1 MLRVISI
8 LSLVI
13 LVVGVALWATG
24 VLDGVSA
31 WAAEW
36 QRQVQTSMARGVRA
50 LRAGEPG
57 ALIALL
63 TICFSYGFFHAVGPG
78 HGKVLIGGYSLAS
91 KATMWRMSS
100 VALLSSLAQ
109 GLSAVLLVFAGVLVL
124 NLTRQQMVGLAEDW
138 FADASYGAIALIGL
152 YLLVRGARKLLRVS
166 RAEAHSH
173 SHDQDSNN
181 ENSGHDHHHH
191 DHAAPNFCQDCGH
204 AHAPGLHEVEAAGN
218 WRELT
223 VLIVGVAIRPCTGA
237 LFLLVLTWQM
247 GLVWQGILGVVAMAL
262 GTASVTIVTA
272 MAAVGLRGGLLAGLL
287 EGGGTLAARAVPLL
301 EIVAGALVMI
311 VALGLLGVV

>member
-13 LVVGVALWATG
+13 LVFGVALWATG
-24 VLDGVSA
+24 ALEGVSA
-31 WAAEW
+31 WAADW
-36 QRQVQTSMARGVRA
+36 QRQVQTSMARGLRA

-57 ALIALL
+57 ALAALL
-63 TICFSYGFFHAVGPG
+63 TVCFSYGFFHAVGPG

-91 KATMWRMSS
+91 RATMWRMSS

-109 GLSAVLLVFAGVLVL
+109 GLSAILLVFAGVLVL

-138 FADASYGAIALIGL
+138 FADASYAAIALIGL
-152 YLLVRGARKLLRVS
+152 YLLVRGARKLLRV
-166 RAEAHSH
+166 AHNEAHSH
-173 SHDQDSNN
+173 D
-181 ENSGHDHHHH
+181 H
-191 DHAAPNFCQDCGH
+191 DHAHAHAHCHDCGH
-204 AHAPGLHEVEAAGN
+204 AHAPGLHDVEAAGN
-218 WRELT
+218 WRELA
-223 VLIVGVAIRPCTGA
+223 VLIAGVAIRPCTGA

-272 MAAVGLRGGLLAGLL
+272 LVAVGLRGGLLAGLL
-287 EGGGTLAARAVPLL
+287 EGGGTLAARAVSLL
-301 EIVAGALVMI
+301 EIAAGALVVI
-311 VALGLLGVV
+311 VALGLLGLV

>member
-1 MLRVISI
+1 MLRVTSL

-13 LVVGVALWATG
+13 LLIGVVLWATG
-24 VLDGVSA
+24 ALEGVSV
-31 WAAEW
+31 WAADW
-36 QRQVQTSMARGVRA
+36 QRQVQTSMARGLRS

-57 ALIALL
+57 ALLALL

-109 GLSAVLLVFAGVLVL
+109 GLSAIVLVFAGVLVL

-138 FADASYGAIALIGL
+138 FADASYAAIALIGL
-152 YLLVRGARKLLRVS
+152 YLLLRGARKLLRVTHG
-166 RAEAHSH
+166 EAHAH
-173 SHDQDSNN
+173 N
-181 ENSGHDHHHH
+181 HH
-191 DHAAPNFCQDCGH
+191 DGHIHCHDCGH
-204 AHAPGLHEVEAAGN
+204 AHAPGMHDVEAAGS
-218 WRELT
+218 WRELAA
-223 VLIVGVAIRPCTGA
+223 LIAGVAIRPCTGA

-272 MAAVGLRGGLLAGLL
+272 LAAVGLRGGLLAGLL
-287 EGGGTLAARAVPLL
+287 QGGTLAARAVPLL
-301 EIVAGALVMI
+301 EIAAGALVLI

>member
-24 VLDGVSA
+24 ALEGVSA
-31 WAAEW
+31 WAADW
-36 QRQVQTSMARGVRA
+36 QRQVQTSMARGLRA

-57 ALIALL
+57 ALLALL
-63 TICFSYGFFHAVGPG
+63 TVCFSYGFFHAVGPG

-91 KATMWRMSS
+91 RATMWRMSS

-109 GLSAVLLVFAGVLVL
+109 GLSAILLVFAGVLVL

-138 FADASYGAIALIGL
+138 FADASYAAIALIGL
-152 YLLVRGARKLLRVS
+152 YLLVRGARKLLRV
-166 RAEAHSH
+166 AHYEAH
-173 SHDQDSNN
+173 
-181 ENSGHDHHHH
+181 GHEHHH
-191 DHAAPNFCQDCGH
+191 DHAHCHDCGH
-204 AHAPGLHEVEAAGN
+204 AHAPGLHDVEAAGN
-218 WRELT
+218 WRELA
-223 VLIVGVAIRPCTGA
+223 VLIAGVAIRPCTGA

-272 MAAVGLRGGLLAGLL
+272 LVAVGLRGGLLAGLI
-287 EGGGTLAARAVPLL
+287 EGGGTLATRAVPLL
-301 EIVAGALVMI
+301 EIAAGALIVI

>member
-8 LSLVI
+8 LSLII
-13 LVVGVALWATG
+13 LLVGVALWATG
-24 VLDGVSA
+24 ALDGVSA

-36 QRQVQTSMARGVRA
+36 QRQVQTSMARGLRA

-57 ALIALL
+57 ALAGLL

-91 KATMWRMSS
+91 KATMWRMSL

-109 GLSAVLLVFAGVLVL
+109 GLSAILLVFAGVLVL

-152 YLLVRGARKLLRVS
+152 YLLMRGARKLFRVS
-166 RAEAHSH
+166 KNEAHSH
-173 SHDQDSNN
+173 SHD
-181 ENSGHDHHHH
+181 HH
-191 DHAAPNFCQDCGH
+191 DEHTHCHDCGH
-204 AHAPGLHEVEAAGN
+204 AHAPGLHDVEAAGS
-218 WRELT
+218 WRELA
-223 VLIVGVAIRPCTGA
+223 VLIAGVAIRPCTGA

-247 GLVWQGILGVVAMAL
+247 ELVWQGVLGVMAMAL

-272 MAAVGLRGGLLAGLL
+272 MATVGLRGGLLGGLL
-287 EGGGTLAARAVPLL
+287 QGGGALATCAVPLL
-301 EIVAGALVMI
+301 EIAAGALVMI
-311 VALGLLGVV
+311 VALSLLGMV

>member
-1 MLRVISI
+1 MLRIISI
-8 LSLVI
+8 LSFVI
-13 LVVGVALWATG
+13 LVSGVALWASG
-24 VLDGVSA
+24 ALDGISA
-31 WAAEW
+31 WAADW
-36 QRQVQTSMARGVRA
+36 QRQVQTSMARGLRA

-91 KATMWRMSS
+91 KATMWRMSL

-109 GLSAVLLVFAGVLVL
+109 GLSAILLVFAGVLVL

-152 YLLVRGARKLLRVS
+152 YLLVRGARKLFRVS
-166 RAEAHSH
+166 RGAAHSH
-173 SHDQDSNN
+173 DHDHA
-181 ENSGHDHHHH
+181 GHAHHHH
-191 DHAAPNFCQDCGH
+191 DDPNFCHDCGH
-204 AHAPGLHEVEAAGN
+204 AHAPDLHAVEAAGG
-218 WRELT
+218 WRELA
-223 VLIVGVAIRPCTGA
+223 VLIAGVAIRPCTGA

-262 GTASVTIVTA
+262 GTATVTIVTA
-272 MAAVGLRGGLLAGLL
+272 LAAVSLRGGLLAAVLN
-287 EGGGTLAARAVPLL
+287 GGGSMATRAVPML
-301 EIVAGALVMI
+301 EIAAGALIVI
-311 VALGLLGVV
+311 VALGLLGLV

>member
-1 MLRVISI
+1 MLRVTSL

-13 LVVGVALWATG
+13 LLIGVALWATG
-24 VLDGVSA
+24 ALEGVSV
-31 WAAEW
+31 WAADW
-36 QRQVQTSMARGVRA
+36 QRQVQTSMARGLRS

-57 ALIALL
+57 ALLALL

-109 GLSAVLLVFAGVLVL
+109 GLSAIVLVFAGVLVL

-138 FADASYGAIALIGL
+138 FADASYAAIALIGL
-152 YLLVRGARKLLRVS
+152 YLLLRGARKLLRVTHG
-166 RAEAHSH
+166 EAHAH
-173 SHDQDSNN
+173 N
-181 ENSGHDHHHH
+181 HH
-191 DHAAPNFCQDCGH
+191 DGHIHCHDCGH
-204 AHAPGLHEVEAAGN
+204 AHAPGLHDVEAAGS
-218 WRELT
+218 WRELA
-223 VLIVGVAIRPCTGA
+223 VLIAGVAIRPCTGA

-272 MAAVGLRGGLLAGLL
+272 LAAVGLRGGLLAGLL
-287 EGGGTLAARAVPLL
+287 QGGGSMAARAVPLL
-301 EIVAGALVMI
+301 EIAAGALVLI

>member
-1 MLRVISI
+1 MLRVTSI
-8 LSLVI
+8 LSLVL

-24 VLDGVSA
+24 ALEGVSA
-31 WAAEW
+31 WAADW
-36 QRQVQTSMARGVRA
+36 QRQVQTSMARG
-50 LRAGEPG
+50 LRSLRVGEPG

-63 TICFSYGFFHAVGPG
+63 TVCFSYGFFHAVGPG

-91 KATMWRMSS
+91 RATMRRMSS

-109 GLSAVLLVFAGVLVL
+109 GLSAIILVFAGVLVL

-138 FADASYGAIALIGL
+138 FADASYAAIALIGL
-152 YLLVRGARKLLRVS
+152 YLLMRGARKLLRVTH
-166 RAEAHSH
+166 READDHGHHDGHSH
-173 SHDQDSNN
+173 CH
-181 ENSGHDHHHH
+181 
-191 DHAAPNFCQDCGH
+191 DCGH
-204 AHAPGLHEVEAAGN
+204 AHAPGLHDVEAAGN
-218 WRELT
+218 WRELA
-223 VLIVGVAIRPCTGA
+223 VLIAGVAIRPCTGA

-272 MAAVGLRGGLLAGLL
+272 LVAVGLRGGLLAGLL
-287 EGGGTLAARAVPLL
+287 QSGGSMAARAIPLL
-301 EIVAGALVMI
+301 EIAAGALVLI

>member
-13 LVVGVALWATG
+13 LVIGVALWATG
-24 VLDGVSA
+24 ALDNVSA
-31 WAAEW
+31 WAADW
-36 QRQVQTSMARGVRA
+36 QRQVQTSMARGLRA

-57 ALIALL
+57 ALLALL

-91 KATMWRMSS
+91 RATMWRMST

-109 GLSAVLLVFAGVLVL
+109 GLSAILLVFAGVLVL

-152 YLLVRGARKLLRVS
+152 YLLMRGARKLFRVS
-166 RAEAHSH
+166 RNEAHSHDHSH
-173 SHDQDSNN
+173 SHDRH
-181 ENSGHDHHHH
+181 EEHTHCH
-191 DHAAPNFCQDCGH
+191 DCGH
-204 AHAPGLHEVEAAGN
+204 AHAPGLHDVEAAGS
-218 WRELT
+218 WRELA
-223 VLIVGVAIRPCTGA
+223 VLIAGVAIRPCTGA

-247 GLVWQGILGVVAMAL
+247 GLVWQGILGVFAMAL

-272 MAAVGLRGGLLAGLL
+272 LVAVGLRSGLLAGLL
-287 EGGGTLAARAVPLL
+287 EGGGTMAARAVPLL
-301 EIVAGALVMI
+301 EIAAGALVVI

>member
-8 LSLVI
+8 LSLII
-13 LVVGVALWATG
+13 LLVGVALWATG
-24 VLDGVSA
+24 ALDGVSA

-36 QRQVQTSMARGVRA
+36 QRQVQTSMARGLRA

-57 ALIALL
+57 ALAGLL

-91 KATMWRMSS
+91 KATMWRMSL

-109 GLSAVLLVFAGVLVL
+109 GLSAILLVFAGVLVL

-152 YLLVRGARKLLRVS
+152 YLLMRGARKLFRVS
-166 RAEAHSH
+166 KNEAHSH
-173 SHDQDSNN
+173 SHD
-181 ENSGHDHHHH
+181 HH
-191 DHAAPNFCQDCGH
+191 DEHTHCHDCGH
-204 AHAPGLHEVEAAGN
+204 AHAPGLHDVEAAGS
-218 WRELT
+218 WRELA
-223 VLIVGVAIRPCTGA
+223 VLIAGVAIRPCTGA

-247 GLVWQGILGVVAMAL
+247 GLVWQGVLGVMAMAL

-272 MAAVGLRGGLLAGLL
+272 MAAVGLRGGLLGGLL
-287 EGGGTLAARAVPLL
+287 QGGGALATRAVPLL
-301 EIVAGALVMI
+301 EIAAGALVMI
-311 VALGLLGVV
+311 VALSLLGLV

>member
-1 MLRVISI
+1 MLRVTSL

-13 LVVGVALWATG
+13 LLIGVVLWATG
-24 VLDGVSA
+24 ALEGVSV
-31 WAAEW
+31 WAADW
-36 QRQVQTSMARGVRA
+36 QRQVQTSMARGLRS

-57 ALIALL
+57 ALLALL

-109 GLSAVLLVFAGVLVL
+109 GLSAILLVFAGMLVL

-138 FADASYGAIALIGL
+138 FADASYAAIALIGL
-152 YLLVRGARKLLRVS
+152 YLLVRGGRKLLRGT

-173 SHDQDSNN
+173 DHDHD
-181 ENSGHDHHHH
+181 HDHDHYDDHHH
-191 DHAAPNFCQDCGH
+191 CQDCGH
-204 AHAPGLHEVEAAGN
+204 AHAPGLHDVEAAGS
-218 WRELT
+218 WRELA
-223 VLIVGVAIRPCTGA
+223 VLIAGVAIRPCTGA

-247 GLVWQGILGVVAMAL
+247 GLVWQGIFGVVAMAL

-272 MAAVGLRGGLLAGLL
+272 LAAVGLRGGLLAGLL
-287 EGGGTLAARAVPLL
+287 QGGGSMAARAVPLL
-301 EIVAGALVMI
+301 EIAAGALVLI

>member
-8 LSLVI
+8 LSLII
-13 LVVGVALWATG
+13 LLAGVALWATG
-24 VLDGVSA
+24 ALDGVSA

-36 QRQVQTSMARGVRA
+36 QRQVQTSMARGLRA

-57 ALIALL
+57 ALAALL

-91 KATMWRMSS
+91 KATMWRMSA

-109 GLSAVLLVFAGVLVL
+109 GLSAILLVFAGVLVL

-152 YLLVRGARKLLRVS
+152 YLLMRGARKLFRVS
-166 RAEAHSH
+166 RNEAHSH
-173 SHDQDSNN
+173 SHD
-181 ENSGHDHHHH
+181 HH
-191 DHAAPNFCQDCGH
+191 DEHTHCHDCGH
-204 AHAPGLHEVEAAGN
+204 AHAPGLHDVEAAGS
-218 WRELT
+218 WRELA
-223 VLIVGVAIRPCTGA
+223 VLIAGVAIRPCTGA

-247 GLVWQGILGVVAMAL
+247 GLVWQGVLGVMAMAL

-272 MAAVGLRGGLLAGLL
+272 LAAVGLRGGLLGGLL
-287 EGGGTLAARAVPLL
+287 QGGGALATRAVPLL
-301 EIVAGALVMI
+301 EIAAGALVMI
-311 VALGLLGVV
+311 VALSLLGMV

>member
-1 MLRVISI
+1 MLRVTSL

-13 LVVGVALWATG
+13 LLIGVVLWATG
-24 VLDGVSA
+24 ALEGVSV
-31 WAAEW
+31 WAADW
-36 QRQVQTSMARGVRA
+36 QRQVQTSMARGLRS

-57 ALIALL
+57 ALLALL

-109 GLSAVLLVFAGVLVL
+109 GLSAIVLVFAGVLVL

-138 FADASYGAIALIGL
+138 FADASYAAIALIGL
-152 YLLVRGARKLLRVS
+152 YLLLRGARKLLRVTHG
-166 RAEAHSH
+166 EAHAH
-173 SHDQDSNN
+173 N
-181 ENSGHDHHHH
+181 HH
-191 DHAAPNFCQDCGH
+191 DGHIHCHDCGH
-204 AHAPGLHEVEAAGN
+204 AHAPGMHDVEAAGS
-218 WRELT
+218 WRELAA
-223 VLIVGVAIRPCTGA
+223 LIAGVAIRPCTGA

-247 GLVWQGILGVVAMAL
+247 GLVWQGILGVVAMAM

-272 MAAVGLRGGLLAGLL
+272 LAAVGLRGGLLAGLL
-287 EGGGTLAARAVPLL
+287 QGGTLAARAVPLL
-301 EIVAGALVMI
+301 EIAAGALVLI